1 MAKTFELG
9 LVMAGAVSAGAYTGG
24 VIDYLIEA
32 LDRWQ
37 AAKEGGD
44 PDIPAHDVS
53 IRALTGTSAG
63 AMTCA
68 IAGIVLNEDF
78 APVRDLPA
86 PGAATGNKLYDSWV
100 REIDI
105 DLLLGLGDL
114 DAKDA
119 TVESL
124 LNSAPLDAIAGKA
137 LALSPRAGRRAYVAD
152 PLDVF
157 LCVTNLRGVPYSLRF
172 RGAAGVEHGMT
183 AHADH
188 MRFGVTWEAG
198 TALHNSALRLVPG
211 AGEHWATF
219 KESALASGAFPVGLK
234 PRLLHR
240 AAGHYNRREWLVPR
254 AAADGGGFE
263 LTEIAPD
270 WNLDDAAGYDFLNV
284 DGGVM
289 NNEPLE
295 LARQA
300 LAGAE
305 GRNPRGAKEAH
316 RAVVMIDPFP
326 NPVLFDPDY
335 EADPSLAAV
344 VGRMFNSLIA
354 QARFKPDELA
364 LARDT
369 QVYSRFVMAPSRHR
383 NPTDPAAGI
392 EPHALA
398 CGGLGGFGGFL
409 SESFRRHDFQLGRRN
424 GQRFLRE
431 HFLLHEDN
439 PVFGG
444 WWTEAASAE
453 ARATHGRQQDG
464 GWFFPIVPVLDEG
477 EIAQPDWPHIDSVRL
492 ERIRSAIHDRA
503 DRVVDRLLRR
513 HLPGWFLRQGVWAG
527 WAFKRKQVVSSIM
540 ETIAGDL
547 AKRGLL

>member
-1 MAKTFELG
+1 MAKTFEIG

-24 VIDYLIEA
+24 VIDYLVEA
-32 LDRWQ
+32 LDAWQ
-37 AAKEGGD
+37 AAKDGGK

-124 LNSAPLDAIAGKA
+124 LNSAPLDAIADKA
-137 LALSPRAGRRAYVAD
+137 LALTPRAGRRAYVAD
-152 PLDVF
+152 PLNVF
-157 LCVTNLRGVPYSLRF
+157 LCVTNLRGVPYALQF
-172 RGAAGVEHGMT
+172 RGAAGVEHGMS

-188 MRFGVTWEAG
+188 MRFGVTWAAE
-198 TALHNSALRLVPG
+198 TALHKSALRLVPG
-211 AGEHWATF
+211 AGANWATF

-234 PRLLHR
+234 PRALR
-240 AAGHYNRREWLVPR
+240 RVAGHYNRREWLVPR
-254 AAADGGGFE
+254 ATADGGGFH
-263 LTEIAPD
+263 LTEIAPG
-270 WNLDDAAGYDFLNV
+270 WTLDDGADYAFLTV

-335 EADPSLAAV
+335 AADPSLAAV
-344 VGRMFNSLIA
+344 IGRMFGSLIA
-354 QARFKPDELA
+354 QARFKPDELV
-364 LARDT
+364 LARDED
-369 QVYSRFVMAPSRHR
+369 VYSRFVMAPSRHLD
-383 NPTDPAAGI
+383 PATPAAGI
-392 EPHALA
+392 EPFALA

-409 SESFRRHDFQLGRRN
+409 SEAFRRHDFQLGRRN
-424 GQRFLRE
+424 CQRFLRE
-431 HFLLHEDN
+431 HFLLHEAN

-444 WWTEAASAE
+444 WWTDKASPAVR
-453 ARATHGRQQDG
+453 ARFGRPDG
-464 GWFFPIVPVLDEG
+464 GDWFFPIVPVLDED
-477 EIAQPDWPHIDSVRL
+477 EIAQPAWPRIGPDRL
-492 ERIRSAIHDRA
+492 ERIRSAVHDRA
-503 DRVVDRLLRR
+503 DRVVDRLLYQ
-513 HLPGWFLRQGVWAG
+513 HLPGWFLRKGVWAG
-527 WAFKRKQVVSSIM
+527 WMFKRKQVVSSIM